1 MTSAESQQQPASSG
15 RGKAFFD
22 RGDQVAE
29 TGNWDFAIQMYLE
42 GIRREPGNLE
52 RGHKPLR
59 EVALKRKAQ
68 GGKPAGLM
76 EQMKRKGGK
85 EPIDVLINA
94 EYVLAKDPGNVGAMV
109 NVLKAAQQLEE
120 PAVVK
125 WICDILFEAMRQTK
139 RPNKRTLTMIAQAYA
154 GIEEYAS
161 AVHACDMALKL
172 DPNNGDL
179 QEMARDYSAR
189 QTIKQGG
196 YDGEGSFVKSVRD
209 MEHQKQLAERDRF
222 AQSRDFIEAEIEKA
236 RAEYEQNPTVP
247 GKIDALADALLKLEE
262 EAYENEAIDVL
273 KKAHADTGAYRFKM
287 RMDDVK
293 IRQMRRRFSKLRAAG
308 EKERAMQMAREQLA
322 FELEVFAERAANY
335 PTDLSLKFELG
346 RRQLMAGK
354 IDEAIASLQQAQ
366 RDPKRRI
373 HAMSLLG
380 QAFARKGWYRE
391 AVDTY
396 KRALELEPSEDR
408 AKELHYNVADCLQ
421 TMGENQQALD
431 HYSRVAQLDYNYK
444 DVRERIEKLR
454 QTAK

>member
-1 MTSAESQQQPASSG
+1 
-15 RGKAFFD
+15 
-22 RGDQVAE
+22 
-29 TGNWDFAIQMYLE
+29 
-42 GIRREPGNLE
+42 
-52 RGHKPLR
+52 
-59 EVALKRKAQ
+59 
-68 GGKPAGLM
+68 
-76 EQMKRKGGK
+76 
-85 EPIDVLINA
+85 
-94 EYVLAKDPGNVGAMV
+94 
-109 NVLKAAQQLEE
+109 
-120 PAVVK
+120 
-125 WICDILFEAMRQTK
+125 
-139 RPNKRTLTMIAQAYA
+139 
-154 GIEEYAS
+154 
-161 AVHACDMALKL
+161 
-172 DPNNGDL
+172 
-179 QEMARDYSAR
+179 
-189 QTIKQGG
+189 
-196 YDGEGSFVKSVRD
+196 
-209 MEHQKQLAERDRF
+209 
-222 AQSRDFIEAEIEKA
+222 
-236 RAEYEQNPTVP
+236 
-247 GKIDALADALLKLEE
+247 
-262 EAYENEAIDVL
+262 
-273 KKAHADTGAYRFKM
+273 
-287 RMDDVK
+287 
-293 IRQMRRRFSKLRAAG
+293 
-308 EKERAMQMAREQLA
+308 MQMAREQLA